1 VFVALF
7 GLAAA
12 NATGCVQLNASH
24 CANLQGTATC
34 EERGAGVCS
43 KCTSE
48 NDGCVQTVDADCAA
62 DIGATESGTTTES
75 VTGSTTVGMS
85 MSSTSVTSSTTLE
98 PETGESTT
106 MEMRMV
112 VAAVCGDGV
121 LNEGEECDGRAFAVE
136 DCIALGWDEGELSCN
151 QKTCLFDLSDCNGG
165 EPPCGDGVREPG
177 EACDGT
183 DFGGETCES
192 LHEEEPNPEGYGG
205 TPYCTPGTCQI
216 DPTTCCKLAGAS
228 CVALLPDDYSCCP
241 GLSCNALAGN
251 LGTCV

>member
-75 VTGSTTVGMS
+75 VTGTGSTTVGMS
-85 MSSTSVTSSTTLE
+85 MSSTSVTSSTTVE
-98 PETGESTT
+98 PGTDESTT
-106 MEMRMV
+106 MEPRMDV
-112 VAAVCGDGV
+112 GPSCGDG
-121 LNEGEECDGRAFAVE
+121 E
-136 DCIALGWDEGELSCN
+136 IN
-151 QKTCLFDLSDCNGG
+151 Q
-165 EPPCGDGVREPG
+165 EI

-183 DFGGETCES
+183 ALSEPDCAALGYETGQLSCTDACIFDVSDCDGAPNPCGNGMLEDWEQCDGSQFGDNTCEE
-192 LHEEEPNPEGYGG
+192 LLGEEYSGS
-205 TPYCTPGTCQI
+205 PYCTNECEI
-216 DPTTCCKLAGAS
+216 VDTTCCLEAGAP
-228 CVALLPDDYSCCP
+228 CIALDPDYECCP
-241 GLSCNALAGN
+241 GTSCV
-251 LGTCV
+251 LGGPMLTHCA